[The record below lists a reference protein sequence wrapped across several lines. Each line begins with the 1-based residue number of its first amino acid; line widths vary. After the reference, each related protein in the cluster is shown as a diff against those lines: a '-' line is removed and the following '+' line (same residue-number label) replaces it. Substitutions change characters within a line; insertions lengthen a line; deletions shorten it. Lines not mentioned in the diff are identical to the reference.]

1 MPSATL
7 PSGSLTR
14 LATFGEPQLHVDGDL
29 ITLAFAPDG
38 SLWSVE
44 EPGIVRHWKIDGGQ
58 QLEWHRL
65 SDLETLWAFSRD
77 ARVLASASN
86 DLTLWDT
93 SSGNILTALGQDSWV
108 SAIAFHPD
116 PAFIATG
123 YDNGSVRYWDF
134 AGHHVVHKLEHHKRP
149 ISALAFSGDG
159 KTLAV
164 ASEDKLISL
173 WDLTKG
179 TLIGLLKGHTD
190 RIPAIAWH
198 PKKNILVSVGWDS
211 TARVWD
217 TATQQPLILLNNHSA
232 QVTAATFN
240 HDGSLLATADSANKV
255 RIWDFEQKRET
266 HVLSGPESEV
276 RALAFSA
283 DGKKLAATG
292 DRLIHVWDSATGQS
306 IGGAGTR
313 ATTTTF
319 VAVSPSGRVA
329 SNSGGL
335 VTRIWDSA
343 GKSNLLAIPERSPVH
358 MVAFSPDGKYLA
370 TAAEKTLG
378 LWNAADGSLK
388 VAMEGP
394 EEPITLATFSPDGAT
409 LASASTTGV
418 GVWIWRTSDGEPI
431 LLIPDALEGAA
442 VQALAFHPQGKVLAV
457 GGIDWLATG
466 GSNGAISLWNL
477 EERAEIATIAEGAT
491 ALAFH
496 PDGKRFASATVDFA
510 VCLWDAENG
519 TLLDELDGHEGTIRA
534 LAYSADGSLL
544 ASGSEDMTLRLWSDR
559 GEELAEIEVDSQ
571 VTSLAFSADGQ
582 HLFAGHANTTSSQY
596 SLKDLRKRK

>member
-29 ITLAFAPDG
+29 LTLAFAPDG
-38 SLWSVE
+38 TLWSVE
-44 EPGIVRHWKIDGGQ
+44 EPGIVRHWKIEAGQ
-58 QLEWHRL
+58 QLEWNRL
-65 SDLETLWAFSRD
+65 SDLETLWTFSRD
-77 ARVLASASN
+77 TRVLASGSD

-93 SSGNILTALGQDSWV
+93 SSGHILTALGQDSWV
-108 SAIAFHPD
+108 SALAFHPD
-116 PAFIATG
+116 PAFVATG
-123 YDNGSVRYWDF
+123 HDDGSVRYLDF
-134 AGHHVVHKLEHHKRP
+134 AGHLVVHKLEHHKKP

-159 KTLAV
+159 KILAA

-173 WDLTKG
+173 WDVAKG

-190 RIPAIAWH
+190 RIPALAWH
-198 PKKNILVSVGWDS
+198 PKKPILVSVGWDT

-217 TATQQPLILLNNHSA
+217 AATQQPLILLNNHSA
-232 QVTAATFN
+232 QVTAATFSN
-240 HDGSLLATADSANKV
+240 DGSFLATADSSNKV
-255 RIWDFEQKRET
+255 RVWDFEQKREA
-266 HVLSGPESEV
+266 HVLTGPELEV
-276 RALAFSA
+276 RSLAFSP
-283 DGKKLAATG
+283 DGSVLAATG
-292 DRLIHVWDSATGQS
+292 DRLIHVWNTKTGES

-313 ATTTTF
+313 ATTATSI
-319 VAVSPSGRVA
+319 AAANGLVA

-335 VTRIWDSA
+335 VTRIWNAA
-343 GKSNLLAIPERSPVH
+343 GKANPIAIPERAPVH
-358 MVAFSPDGKYLA
+358 MIAFSPDGKLLA
-370 TAAEKTLG
+370 TATEKTLG
-378 LWNAADGSLK
+378 LWNTNDGSLK
-388 VAMEGP
+388 ATLDGP
-394 EEPITLATFSPDGAT
+394 EEPITLVTFSPDGAT

-442 VQALAFHPQGKVLAV
+442 VQAIAFHPQGKVLAV

-491 ALAFH
+491 AVAFH
-496 PDGKRFASATVDFA
+496 PDGKRLASATLDSA
-510 VCLWDAENG
+510 VCLWDADNG
-519 TLLDELDGHEGTIRA
+519 ALLDELDGHEGTIRA
-534 LAYSADGSLL
+534 LAYSPDGSLL
-544 ASGSEDMTLRLWSDR
+544 ASGSEDMTLRIWSAR

-582 HLFAGHANTTSSQY
+582 HLFAGHANTTCSQY
-596 SLKDLRKRK
+596 SLNDLRKRK